1 MNKKVVFEV
10 ELINGNYYAGL
21 NLPATDYELLDAL
34 DRLRMQPQDTPEWE
48 LTYYE
53 GFSELAGIIE
63 RAGDIYEINALAKV
77 MAEHDY
83 MQEASFEALIKNE
96 IDKQYGVI
104 PLSTIY
110 DLATSVDGCHTVNL
124 RTDEQLGRFYVE
136 NDFLPELNDV
146 PDKVLEMLDYA
157 KIGRQMRQEEGG
169 VFAGGYY
176 ITQTD
181 ELKKSF
187 DDLDLSLQ
195 KPDYSVLLEI
205 SIMNEPKKTMCI
217 KLPVSK
223 QELSEI
229 KESLKTENECDI
241 VCRCAD
247 CRIPE
252 LADTITQLEEI
263 SLINQAAIQI
273 AEISDDYLQQYKA
286 WIDAVGADVTF
297 PLPSPEEVVESH
309 YFFREITEP
318 SDFAKSEL
326 GFYLEPE
333 TLELLLPHVNLHTY
347 GEALMENQGAK
358 LTPYGLIERTD
369 FQPFQTEDQTQ
380 GGMQMR

>member
-10 ELINGNYYAGL
+10 ELINGSYYAGL

-63 RAGDIYEINALAKV
+63 RADDIYEINALAKV

-195 KPDYSVLLEI
+195 KPDYSVFLEI

-252 LADTITQLEEI
+252 LADTIYSSSGT
-263 SLINQAAIQI
+263 SRFRRAI
-273 AEISDDYLQQYKA
+273 L
-286 WIDAVGADVTF
+286 
-297 PLPSPEEVVESH
+297 
-309 YFFREITEP
+309 
-318 SDFAKSEL
+318 
-326 GFYLEPE
+326 
-333 TLELLLPHVNLHTY
+333 
-347 GEALMENQGAK
+347 
-358 LTPYGLIERTD
+358 
-369 FQPFQTEDQTQ
+369 
-380 GGMQMR
+380 